1 MIRDE
6 DEIER
11 LFSYNV
17 EQTVATLVI
26 STKTKMSFE
35 EYKMILGD
43 FLHELD
49 VDNTDLFLDD
59 TYKAEFN

>member
-1 MIRDE
+1 MKDE

-11 LFSYNV
+11 LFSYNP
-17 EQTVATLVI
+17 EQTVATLII
-26 STKTKMSFE
+26 STKTKMTFE

-49 VDNTDLFLDD
+49 VDNHDLFLDD
-59 TYKAEFN
+59 SYKAEFN

>member
-1 MIRDE
+1 MKDE
-6 DEIER
+6 EEIER
-11 LFSYNV
+11 LFSYNP
-17 EQTVATLVI
+17 EQTVTTLVI

-49 VDNTDLFLDD
+49 VDNLNLFEDD
-59 TYKAEFN
+59 TFKAEFN